1 MYMLAGGNRSGSEGR
16 TDEVGREVAHNGVR
30 GDDVVVVREVARV
43 NSGITNRTREDV
55 IMSVRSFIGI
65 GLCALLLM
73 AGGNS
78 VFAQEP
84 AAVPAS
90 VSTSTV
96 QERLE
101 ALEKKMDAPS
111 LWKTLGFKASGF
123 LDVAYTHNFN
133 SPNTNLNQLHIFDTN
148 ANSFMPHLVQLTFER
163 PADGGGSGLDR
174 LGFRTRLNFGMDARV
189 TRARTNFAP
198 GTSNNELDFQE
209 VYGEYIVPVGNGLKV
224 QAGKIN
230 TLIGY
235 EVINSFENPN
245 FSRSFMFGLGQAFT
259 TTGVRFTYTFN
270 PLVTASIGVINGWD
284 NVVDNNR
291 GKSFEWLVALTPHER
306 FGMSFYGSYGAE
318 QSNCQ
323 GGSPTCTP
331 YTAGNDPAAK
341 RTVVGSIITFK
352 ATDKD
357 TIVLEPYY
365 GNEGNASPINPA
377 TGRTVSKSG
386 NARWNGLGAYLL
398 HDFNDQWSARFR
410 GEIFED
416 AGGARTCTGGISFAG
431 GTNTCAITAPPF
443 GSSPLGVTTAGAGGI
458 PQTLWENTF
467 TLQYKP
473 FPSLI
478 TRTEFRYDKSDKN
491 VFLYGSRPANNQ
503 ETLSFQVIYMF

>member
-1 MYMLAGGNRSGSEGR
+1 MGL
-16 TDEVGREVAHNGVR
+16 EVAHNGVR
-30 GDDVVVVREVARV
+30 GDDVVEVSERRSV
-43 NSGITNRTREDV
+43 NHNITNRTREAV
-55 IMSVRSFIGI
+55 IMSVRSLIGI
-65 GLCALLLM
+65 GMCALVSLLGSQ
-73 AGGNS
+73 AAL
-78 VFAQEP
+78 AQVAP
-84 AAVPAS
+84 PTPTPS
-90 VSTSTV
+90 V

-101 ALEKKMDAPS
+101 ALEKKTDAS
-111 LWKTLGFKASGF
+111 SIWKTLGFKASGF
-123 LDVAYTHNFN
+123 LDVAYTQNFN
-133 SPNTNLNQLHIFDTN
+133 NPNTNLNQLRIFDTN
-148 ANSFMPHLVQLTFER
+148 ANSFMPHLAQLMFER
-163 PADGGGSGLDR
+163 PADGGGSELDR
-174 LGFRTRLNFGMDARV
+174 LGFRARLNFGLDARV

-209 VYGEYIVPVGNGLKV
+209 LYAEYILPVGNGLKI

-259 TTGVRFTYTFN
+259 TTGVRMTYTFN
-270 PLVTASIGVINGWD
+270 PIVTASIGVINGWD

-291 GKSFEWLVALTPHER
+291 GKSFEWLVALTPHEKI
-306 FGMSFYGSYGAE
+306 GVSFYGSYGAE
-318 QSNCQ
+318 QSNGQ
-323 GGSPTCTP
+323 GAAPFTTQADPT
-331 YTAGNDPAAK
+331 AK
-341 RTVVGSIITFK
+341 RTVVGSIISLK
-352 ATDKD
+352 PTDKD
-357 TIVLEPYY
+357 TIILEPYY
-365 GNEGNASPINPA
+365 ANEGNAS
-377 TGRTVSKSG
+377 TVSRSQ
-386 NARWNGLGAYLL
+386 NARWNGFAGYLI
-398 HDFNDQWSARFR
+398 HDFSDQWSARFR

-431 GTNTCAITAPPF
+431 GTNTCAS
-443 GSSPLGVTTAGAGGI
+443 GSSPISSSLAGAGGI
-458 PQTLWENTF
+458 AQTLWENTF

>member
-1 MYMLAGGNRSGSEGR
+1 MGKEGL
-16 TDEVGREVAHNGVR
+16 GVAHNGVR
-30 GDDVVVVREVARV
+30 GDNVVEVNERRSV
-43 NSGITNRTREDV
+43 SHNITNRTREAV
-55 IMSVRSFIGI
+55 IMSVRSLIGI
-65 GLCALLLM
+65 GICVLVSLLGSQVAL
-73 AGGNS
+73 
-78 VFAQEP
+78 AQVAPPTP
-84 AAVPAS
+84 AP
-90 VSTSTV
+90 TV

-101 ALEKKMDAPS
+101 ALEKKSDASS

-123 LDVAYTHNFN
+123 LDAAYTQNFN
-133 SPNTNLNQLHIFDTN
+133 NPNTNLNQLHIFDTN
-148 ANSFMPHLVQLTFER
+148 ANSFMPHLVQLMFER
-163 PADGGGSGLDR
+163 PADGGGSELDR
-174 LGFRTRLNFGMDARV
+174 LGFRARLNFGMDARV

-209 VYGEYIVPVGNGLKV
+209 VYGEYIVPVGNGLKI

-259 TTGVRFTYTFN
+259 TTGVRMTYTFN
-270 PLVTASIGVINGWD
+270 PIVTASIGVINGWD

-291 GKSFEWLVALTPHER
+291 GKSFEWLVALTPHEKI
-306 FGMSFYGSYGAE
+306 GVSFYGSYGAE
-318 QSNCQ
+318 QSNGQ
-323 GGSPTCTP
+323 GAAPFTTQADPT
-331 YTAGNDPAAK
+331 AK
-341 RTVVGSIITFK
+341 RTVVGSIISLK
-352 ATDKD
+352 PTDKD
-357 TIVLEPYY
+357 TIILEPYY
-365 GNEGNASPINPA
+365 ANEGNAS
-377 TGRTVSKSG
+377 TVSRSQ
-386 NARWNGLGAYLL
+386 NARWNGFAGYLI
-398 HDFNDQWSARFR
+398 HDFSDQWSARFR

-431 GTNTCAITAPPF
+431 GTNTCAS
-443 GSSPLGVTTAGAGGI
+443 GSSPIGSSVAGAGGI
-458 PQTLWENTF
+458 AQTLWENTF